1 MILFYNKIQETR
13 ISYLYSLVI
22 LLYFCCVTFVTYLG
36 DILMKS
42 IKELFAK
49 ELEKALANAAVKTQG
64 QTPPKT
70 GRVIPA
76 TTDAVVI
83 KIRRSR

>member
-1 MILFYNKIQETR
+1 
-13 ISYLYSLVI
+13 
-22 LLYFCCVTFVTYLG
+22 
-36 DILMKS
+36 MKS

-49 ELEKALANAAVKTQG
+49 ELEKALANAAVKMQG

-83 KIRRSR
+83 KIRRSK